1 MTQAIEK
8 YVAPVTETTVY
19 EPQNASDAYTMAQ
32 RLVKSGLLP
41 AGIQT
46 PEAAFTIIVTGKEL
60 GLTVMQ
66 SLRSVHVI
74 KGKPTL
80 SADLILALVKR
91 SPACVYFQLVTSTD
105 KVATYRTQRNM
116 EDPTEMSFGIEQA
129 QRAGLMG
136 NDNWKKYPE
145 AMLRARCIAA
155 LARAVYPDVVLGIY
169 ETSELEA
176 VPQERRSEPRPVA
189 HSEDGV
195 IMEAAPSEPA
205 LDPALLAST
214 LLVAV
219 SKAETM
225 GALQEAWSDATK
237 ARKDIPADT
246 FERIKAV
253 KDERKAELSAS
264 KSDEAAQ

>member
-8 YVAPVTETTVY
+8 YVAPTEATTVY
-19 EPQNASDAYTMAQ
+19 EPQNASDAYVMAQ

-41 AGIQT
+41 AGVQT
-46 PEAAFTIIVTGKEL
+46 PEAAFAIIVTGKEL

-66 SLRSVHVI
+66 ALRSVHVI

-91 SPACVYFQLVTSTD
+91 SPVCTYFQLVTSTAT
-105 KVATYRTQRNM
+105 VATYRTRRVG
-116 EDPTEMSFGIEQA
+116 EEPTEMSFSHEQA

-176 VPQERRSEPRPVA
+176 IPQERRSEPRQVA
-189 HSEDGV
+189 HTQDGV
-195 IMEAAPSEPA
+195 IESEP
-205 LDPALLAST
+205 DMSPELAASS
-214 LLVAV
+214 LADAMA
-219 SKAETM
+219 KADTM
-225 GALQEAWSDATK
+225 GALQEAYSQAYK
-237 ARKDIPADT
+237 LFARLTPEQRDLLTQIKD
-246 FERIKAV
+246 V
-253 KDERKAELSAS
+253 RKAELRANA
-264 KSDEAAQ
+264 EAAQ

>member
-1 MTQAIEK
+1 MTQAIER
-8 YVAPVTETTVY
+8 YVTPATEATTVY
-19 EPQNASDAYTMAQ
+19 EPQNASDAYQMAG

-46 PEAAFTIIVTGKEL
+46 AEAAFAIIVTGKEL

-66 SLRSVHVI
+66 SLRSVHII

-91 SPACVYFQLVTSTD
+91 SAACQYFQLVKSTD
-105 KVATYRTQRNM
+105 KVATYRTLRVG
-116 EDPTEMSFGIEQA
+116 EEPTEMSFTHEQA

-155 LARAVYPDVVLGIY
+155 LARAVYPDVVLGVY

-189 HSEDGV
+189 HTEDGV
-195 IMEAAPSEPA
+195 IEEASSEPD
-205 LDPALLAST
+205 LSPELAAS
-214 LLVAV
+214 VAADKMA
-219 SKAETM
+219 KAASVGE
-225 GALQEAWSDATK
+225 LQEAFSDAYKLFGRLTPEQREK
-237 ARKDIPADT
+237 LTALKDA
-246 FERIKAV
+246 
-253 KDERKAELSAS
+253 RKAELKANA
-264 KSDEAAQ
+264 DAAQ

>member
-8 YVAPVTETTVY
+8 YVAPSTETTVY

-46 PEAAFTIIVTGKEL
+46 PEAAFAIIVTGKEL

-80 SADLILALVKR
+80 SADLILALTKR
-91 SPACVYFQLVTSTD
+91 SPACQYFQLVTSTD
-105 KVATYRTQRNM
+105 KVATYRTQRVG
-116 EDPTEMSFGIEQA
+116 EEPTEMSFTHEQA
-129 QRAGLMG
+129 QRAGLLGDGSMHR
-136 NDNWKKYPE
+136 KYPE

-176 VPQERRSEPRPVA
+176 IPQERRSEPRPVA
-189 HSEDGV
+189 HTQDGV
-195 IMEAAPSEPA
+195 IEEVAPSEPD
-205 LDPALLAST
+205 LTPELAASI
-214 LLVAV
+214 AADAMA
-219 SKAETM
+219 KAESV
-225 GALQEAWSDATK
+225 GELQEAWNEVYKVLPKLAEDVRAKLTALKDA
-237 ARKDIPADT
+237 
-246 FERIKAV
+246 
-253 KDERKAELSAS
+253 RKAELRGGS
-264 KSDEAAQ
+264 EAAQ